1 MDWQLTLPQK
11 KVAPADKQALRVLQD
26 QQHLSG
32 SGSVKAF
39 LLKPRNAVLLL
50 RNAFLASADLIVNSA
65 QLVGVNGHCGRASYY
80 ER

>member
-1 MDWQLTLPQK
+1 MPQK
-11 KVAPADKQALRVLQD
+11 QVAPADKQALRVLQD

-50 RNAFLASADLIVNSA
+50 GNAILSRADKIFNIA
-65 QLVGVNGHCGRASYY
+65 QLVGVNGHGHTIKLRVKVGR
-80 ER
+80 

>member
-1 MDWQLTLPQK
+1 LSQEQ
-11 KVAPADKQALRVLQD
+11 VAPADKQALRVLQD

-50 RNAFLASADLIVNSA
+50 GHAFLSRADQVFNIA
-65 QLVGVNGHCGRASYY
+65 QLVGVNGHGHTIKLRVKVDS
-80 ER
+80 